1 MDLQEWAALGEI
13 LAAVAVVVTL
23 VYVARQVRQGS
34 SNIHNATS
42 WAITQALAQ
51 LNTRI
56 SSDREFSDLWLRGL
70 RDPESL
76 DGVEAERF
84 RAYAMDMLN
93 LAVYV
98 DSHPTPEH
106 EFFVPYL
113 AHLAQE
119 EPGFRRMIE
128 LVGGSMPGELIG
140 RLLPEGE
147 APPGRSTSA

>member
-56 SSDREFSDLWLRGL
+56 SADREFSELWLRGL
-70 RDPESL
+70 RDFESL
-76 DGVEAERF
+76 DPVEVERL
-84 RAYAMDMLN
+84 RAYSMDLLN
-93 LAVYV
+93 LAVYI
-98 DSHPTPEH
+98 DAHPTPEH
-106 EFFVPYL
+106 RFFVPYL
-113 AHLAQE
+113 AHLAQQG
-119 EPGFRRMIE
+119 PGFRRMIE
-128 LVGGSMPGELIG
+128 VVGDSMPNDLVA
-140 RLLPEGE
+140 RLLPESDGS
-147 APPGRSTSA
+147 GSV